1 MGVVRTYHATDE
13 ASVFFTRDVGNLT
26 GPHLVSEEL
35 VDSDREKIVPDGFIG
50 EGQSADSFI
59 GEGQSA
65 DLRQPSTSCLN

>member
-1 MGVVRTYHATDE
+1 VGVVRTYHATDE

-50 EGQSADSFI
+50 EGSQLIVLSGRDS
-59 GEGQSA
+59 Q
-65 DLRQPSTSCLN
+65 LT